1 MSGHNKW
8 STIKRK
14 KEANDAKRS
23 KMFTKIIKDITI
35 AVREGGP
42 DPDSNPRL
50 RLAIA
55 NARGVN
61 MPKDNI
67 DRAIS
72 SAEASADEKVVYEAY
87 GPGGTAIIIEGLT
100 DSRNRTSQEIKHL
113 LSKNGG
119 SLVAPGSAIWAFSKT
134 PEGTWLPTTS
144 VHLSNDDT
152 EKLSN
157 LIMQLEDH
165 DDIQGVYTN
174 VS

>member
-1 MSGHNKW
+1 MAGHNKW
-8 STIKRK
+8 SQIKEKKGVADAKKSALFSKLVKLIKTEARLAHGDLNSPSLRAAIEK
-14 KEANDAKRS
+14 AKEA
-23 KMFTKIIKDITI
+23 
-35 AVREGGP
+35 
-42 DPDSNPRL
+42 
-50 RLAIA
+50 
-55 NARGVN
+55 N